1 MPFDR
6 ESALRNADK
15 ALKLGKLDQAIAE
28 YASIVTQQPRDL
40 STANLLGDLYAR
52 AGQIDKAMAEY
63 ARIGAQYLDDGFL
76 PKASALFKK
85 ALKLRPDDENA
96 LLQLGRIAGRQ
107 GLLADARSYM
117 NAVAA
122 QRRARGDEWGADD
135 VVIELAAFDSSD
147 VDTRM
152 QAARTQA
159 SRGQGAEAAASL
171 RELAIDLLE
180 KERAPEA
187 VDVLRETVHLV
198 PGDLLARR
206 QLISLLH
213 DLDQASEAEVYL
225 TREVAGDDPVLL
237 FAVARVELETGRHDE
252 GREDLRR
259 ALAHPPLAEEA
270 LRFMQQI
277 TPRLTDAGVIVADVL
292 VDAALAAGRVAQA
305 VEVLQWVAEAA
316 PARVEAPLRLVELCI
331 EEGLDAELP
340 RAQGTL
346 ADAYLAAGDH
356 GSARMMAEDLALAAP
371 HDEQVLRRLVRVY
384 QAAGVDDAES
394 AARAFVSPPE
404 RVDSAEPVE
413 PAEPAEPVVPVA
425 PVRSAEPVTPAE
437 PRAEVP
443 APEPPPRAAS
453 AAESEDDLIAKLLAE
468 EASREEPAPA
478 PAAPLPEIDLTA
490 SLNSLDAPEPAAA
503 PSGSPPAGAADD
515 DSRARARAEDAERA
529 EAAYEEALMAA
540 ALGQHADAEQLYGE
554 AARSMSFRFR
564 AAAALARMLRD
575 QGRLAE
581 AIEWFERA
589 GEAPAPDREEGLA
602 LLYDLGDTL
611 ERHGEGMRAMAI
623 FMELNAEAD
632 DYRGVAARIDRLGR
646 AEIGG

>member
-6 ESALRNADK
+6 EAALRNADK

-52 AGQIDKAMAEY
+52 AGQIESAMAEY
-63 ARIGAQYLDDGFL
+63 SRIGAQYLEDGFL

-85 ALKLRPDDENA
+85 ALKLRPEDENA

-122 QRRARGDEWGADD
+122 RRRSRGDEWGADD

-159 SRGQGAEAAASL
+159 ARGQGAEAASSL

-180 KERAPEA
+180 KDRAPEA
-187 VDVLRETVHLV
+187 VDVLREAVHLV
-198 PGDLLARR
+198 PADLMARR

-213 DLDQASEAEVYL
+213 DLDHASEAEVYL
-225 TREVAGDDPVLL
+225 TREVAGEDPVLL
-237 FAVARVELETGRHDE
+237 LAVARVELETGRLDE
-252 GREDLRR
+252 GAEDLRR
-259 ALAHPPLAEEA
+259 ALAHAPLAEEA
-270 LRFMQQI
+270 FRFMQQI
-277 TPRLTDAGVIVADVL
+277 APRLPDAGFIVAEAL
-292 VDAALAAGRVAQA
+292 ADAAIGAGRVARA
-305 VEVLQWVAEAA
+305 VEVLQWFAGAA

-340 RAQGTL
+340 HAQGAL
-346 ADAYLAAGDH
+346 ADAYLAAGEH
-356 GSARMMAEDLALAAP
+356 ASARMMAEDLALAAP
-371 HDEQVLRRLVRVY
+371 GDEQAMRRLERVY
-384 QAAGVDDAES
+384 HAAGVENAET
-394 AARAFVSPPE
+394 AVRAFVSPSAPSAPGAQSVEE
-404 RVDSAEPVE
+404 R
-413 PAEPAEPVVPVA
+413 AEPAERP
-425 PVRSAEPVTPAE
+425 EPAE
-437 PRAEVP
+437 RT
-443 APEPPPRAAS
+443 APTNQ
-453 AAESEDDLIAKLLAE
+453 AESEDVLVARLLAE
-468 EASREEPAPA
+468 EASRDEPTRP
-478 PAAPLPEIDLTA
+478 APLPEIDLTA
-490 SLNSLDAPEPAAA
+490 SLDSLDAPRPADAPAA
-503 PSGSPPAGAADD
+503 PPADADD
-515 DSRARARAEDAERA
+515 AVRERTRVEDADRV
-529 EAAYEEALMAA
+529 EAAYEEAQMAA
-540 ALGQHADAEQLYGE
+540 AFGQVADAERLYAE
-554 AARSMSFRFR
+554 AARAMSFRFR
-564 AAAALARMLRD
+564 ASAALARLLRD
-575 QGRLAE
+575 EDRLAE

-589 GEAPAPDREEGLA
+589 SEAPAPDRESGLA

-623 FMELNAEAD
+623 FMELNAEAA
-632 DYRGVAARIDRLGR
+632 DYRGVAARIDRLER